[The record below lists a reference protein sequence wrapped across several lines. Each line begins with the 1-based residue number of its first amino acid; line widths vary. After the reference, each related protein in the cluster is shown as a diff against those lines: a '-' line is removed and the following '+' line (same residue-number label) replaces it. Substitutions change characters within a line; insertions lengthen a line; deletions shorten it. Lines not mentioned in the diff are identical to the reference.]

1 MGLLEPAHFV
11 QRTQKAAQP
20 GEHLVFKPCS
30 LLVHGPVPK
39 RLCVTVLGWLHRGEK
54 KVVSLAWGHS
64 QGHTQR
70 A

>member
-11 QRTQKAAQP
+11 QRTQQAAQP

-39 RLCVTVLGWLHRGEK
+39 RLCATVLGWLHRGAK
-54 KVVSLAWGHS
+54 KVVSLAWGHP

-70 A
+70 G